1 MLRRAFRCCLL
12 LLGVLPFAAQASPSP
27 EFHQLLLEINGRLE
41 NLAPVI
47 TRGPECA
54 SNVVERAKEALQ
66 GNVATT
72 ALTKVVVE
80 PLEAGAKVAAGALGI
95 PAAAISTY
103 SLVRCGMNESTAE
116 GFAACVGGE
125 LAGYAGGKALE
136 KAGVG
141 NLEGAIAGLAWDK
154 AYGAVRGAIEDYARK
169 SESVEW
175 TARGSCQ
182 TKLSAYWNRRP
193 RPEARGGV
201 IVVHAQFAQCEC
213 RTRKQATAGSLRFV
227 VPVHYTPAGNS
238 QPGWSTGTPKQYL
251 VEAQCC
257 GQRKWDEQTYQYDE
271 SGEWVNKSR
280 DDAPAKPQPPR
291 TDSPAVRD
299 TGSAADPWP
308 PRPSKPARLPPPKP
322 EPVWSVENPCPVC
335 EPFKE
340 LMEVHLSAAQDEE
353 SKAASLEGELAKNAA
368 EQEAA
373 RARIAQLQEQLRMLE
388 GQGGSAYDP
397 ATGLTTTAVTQA
409 DGTVLITVT
418 DKQGR
423 EIERRTRDRRDSA
436 QIRGRIA
443 DEEASLDA
451 LQRAAEQLQKDL
463 AYQRALA
470 AKQRKLADDELRAL
484 KHCLVEQCNQDPA
497 RIFDRTALVVPAETG
512 VQTGRAPGGEAKP
525 KKDILPE
532 IEPDAHLKDHAPD
545 AGSGDAAQPK
555 EDILSEIEPDQAV
568 PDRVPGAEVKPKE
581 DILAEIEPVTAAD
594 NTGKAGAAERAT
606 ASPATGAA
614 AGQSAADA
622 QWRADFERDPDAWS
636 GLTFGDFS
644 RGTVKS
650 PCPQCE
656 EYARQLNELAPQIFE
671 LESLRGRQSRQL
683 SPELREKLIRLEG
696 RQDSIRKAF
705 IDCILRECP
714 PPAYGMFGTT
724 QHLWLAGV
732 CPECSAAAERYK
744 AAREKY
750 DELRGIPMPLRG
762 EAWKEEFDKAFRAL
776 EEASKDYY
784 ECIEDRCWSP
794 VDLRE
799 RQQCLPCDDAYEK
812 WQRAEEAARLSDE
825 QYEAAEARGDMSAA
839 LKFRSEASRHKDRA
853 NRFADDYR
861 ACFREHC
868 LPSRTEASSAGVT
881 SGAAAGTPAAGA
893 AADAPVAA
901 GVGTAGKA
909 ATEAVFAGGQGDAR
923 MHDAV
928 RDGSSGSVSSRE
940 AVAGEGAPGKAYA
953 AEPPLDSR
961 WRLETQHKFEGDSRT
976 TPAGE
981 AAQPVTAVPAGAP
994 DAGGAMRTDAAPGMS
1009 PATGTGMSVPGE
1021 TPATAQDDP
1030 VRIATDALWL
1040 RPYCPEC
1047 EEEARAFVEARQAYD
1062 ELKSVPKELQGEQWA
1077 QRMQAAEERLKKA
1090 ALDYDDCLD
1099 EAMCGTPEGLRRQ
1112 NPCPQCDREW
1122 ERIARAPTPIE
1133 MFKRRE
1139 EWLECFRQHCP
1150 EPLPDRRTSIRSP
1163 VPGGAE
1169 AVAAAPAQPAQ
1180 VQCGFPPVQPVV
1192 IGPKEEFGN
1201 SAEQKA
1207 LKAGKA
1213 VFGIVG
1219 GLLGSRGGG
1228 GGGGGGFGMPGGF
1241 SSGNSGPNLTS
1252 NPLRSIMQRFERPD
1266 AETAIKAAA
1275 KYMDDGKLLIS
1286 AEVDDSPDDGV
1297 VHMVE
1302 VQRLV
1307 PKADGSG
1314 CDTQVQRPGRWLHY
1328 AIHEKWWAKLRIQ
1341 TFVSDGS
1348 GWVKTSDTG
1357 WMDWGSGTN
1366 VLETGKIPANEIP
1379 NTGWGSM
1386 GADRAMGGPRAAG
1399 AYFDPGKPAA
1409 YGVPVPERYVVHISR
1424 PESDPVTTTPFVFY
1438 PVHFADGT
1446 VKLSDQEPEQP
1457 FIFPGPSPKLPI
1469 GGGMTQIDPPHT
1481 PETGEDIMEEID
1493 HVPVIAH

>member
-1 MLRRAFRCCLL
+1 MLLRTLL
-12 LLGVLPFAAQASPSP
+12 LAAALGGLLPFSAQANVTP
-27 EFHQLLLEINGRLE
+27 EFHQLLLEINGRLK
-41 NLAPVI
+41 NLAPGI
-47 TRGPECA
+47 TRGPACVP
-54 SNVVERAKEALQ
+54 NVVERAKEALQ
-66 GNVATT
+66 GHLATT

-103 SLVRCGMNESTAE
+103 SLVRCGMNESTPS

-125 LAGYAGGKALE
+125 VAGYAGGKALE

-141 NLEGAIAGLAWDK
+141 NLGGAIAGYAWDK
-154 AYGAVRGAIEDYARK
+154 AYGAVRGAIEAYARE

-182 TKLSAYWNRRP
+182 TKLTAYWNRQP
-193 RPEARGGV
+193 RPDARGGV
-201 IVVHAQFAQCEC
+201 IVVHAEFDQCEC
-213 RTRKQATAGSLRFV
+213 RTRREATAGSLRFI
-227 VPVHYTPAGNS
+227 VPVLYTAAGNS
-238 QPGWSTGTPKQYL
+238 QPGWSTGTPRQYL

-257 GQRKWDEQTYQYDE
+257 GQRRWDERVYQYNEAGHLVDT
-271 SGEWVNKSR
+271 SG

-291 TDSPAVRD
+291 TGSPAVRD

-308 PRPSKPARLPPPKP
+308 PRPSQPVRLPPPKP
-322 EPVWSVENPCPVC
+322 EPVWSVENPCPAC

-340 LMEVHLSAAQDEE
+340 LMEVHLAAAQDAE
-353 SKAASLEGELAKNAA
+353 SKAASLESELARNAA
-368 EQEAA
+368 EQEAV

-397 ATGLTTTAVTQA
+397 ATGMTTTAVTQA
-409 DGTVLITVT
+409 DGSVLITVT

-436 QIRGRIA
+436 QVRGKITQEGA
-443 DEEASLDA
+443 ALDA

-470 AKQRKLADDELRAL
+470 AKQRKLANDALQAL
-484 KHCLVEQCNQDPA
+484 KHCLVEQCNQDPS
-497 RIFDRTALVVPAETG
+497 RIFGPTALSVPPAAG
-512 VQTGRAPGGEAKP
+512 VQTEGSSGVEAK
-525 KKDILPE
+525 
-532 IEPDAHLKDHAPD
+532 
-545 AGSGDAAQPK
+545 PK
-555 EDILSEIEPDQAV
+555 EDILSEIERDAHLR
-568 PDRVPGAEVKPKE
+568 DRVPDARSGAAQPKEDILAEIEADKAMPDRAAGAEVKPKE

-594 NTGKAGAAERAT
+594 KTGKAGTAERAT
-606 ASPATGAA
+606 APPATGAA

-622 QWRADFERDPDAWS
+622 QWRADFERDPNAWS

-671 LESLRGRQSRQL
+671 LEPLRGRQSRQL
-683 SPELREKLIRLEG
+683 SPELREKLNRLQG
-696 RQDSIRKAF
+696 RQYSIRKAF

-714 PPAYGMFGTT
+714 PPAYGMFGIT

-750 DELRGIPMPLRG
+750 DELRGIPMSLRG
-762 EAWKEEFDKAFRAL
+762 EAWKGEFDKAFQAL

-794 VDLRE
+794 VDLRK
-799 RQQCLPCDDAYEK
+799 RQQCLPCDDAYQK
-812 WQRAEEAARLSDE
+812 WQRAEEAARLADE

-861 ACFREHC
+861 ECFRTHC
-868 LPSRTEASSAGVT
+868 VPPETGTPSIQVPSGTPTE
-881 SGAAAGTPAAGA
+881 TPAAGA
-893 AADAPVAA
+893 APGALGASGADA
-901 GVGTAGKA
+901 TGKA
-909 ATEAVFAGGQGDAR
+909 GEERASATGQGDAR
-923 MHDAV
+923 MKDGGRDA
-928 RDGSSGSVSSRE
+928 SSGTVPPKEGVASGSEPGQVS
-940 AVAGEGAPGKAYA
+940 GT
-953 AEPPLDSR
+953 EPPSHGTDGHQ
-961 WRLETQHKFEGDSRT
+961 RLEVTSQTKPADKAVQPDMT
-976 TPAGE
+976 KPAG
-981 AAQPVTAVPAGAP
+981 VP
-994 DAGGAMRTDAAPGMS
+994 GGGVVRTDTAPGMS
-1009 PATGTGMSVPGE
+1009 LAIGAGKGVVGD
-1021 TPATAQDDP
+1021 TPANDDDLLD
-1030 VRIATDALWL
+1030 RGAAESLWL

-1047 EEEARAFVEARQAYD
+1047 EEAAKAYVEAKEAYL
-1062 ELKSVPKELQGEQWA
+1062 EVKNIPKALRDSNWMMRFLEVSDRLYE
-1077 QRMQAAEERLKKA
+1077 AAE
-1090 ALDYDDCLD
+1090 DYEECLD

-1169 AVAAAPAQPAQ
+1169 AVAAATAQPAQ
-1180 VQCGFPPVQPVV
+1180 VQCSFPPVQPVT
-1192 IGPKEEFGN
+1192 IGPKDEFGN
-1201 SAEQKA
+1201 STEKKI
-1207 LKAGKA
+1207 LDAGQA
-1213 VFGIVG
+1213 VFGILG
-1219 GLLGSRGGG
+1219 GLLGGGRGGDD
-1228 GGGGGGFGMPGGF
+1228 GGGGFGMFPDSGG
-1241 SSGNSGPNLTS
+1241 SNEPRLDS
-1252 NPLRSIMQRFERPD
+1252 NPLRGIMQRFERRD
-1266 AETAIKAAA
+1266 AETALKAAA

-1297 VHMVE
+1297 VHMIE

-1307 PKADGSG
+1307 PRADGSG

-1328 AIHEKWWAKLRIQ
+1328 AIYEKWWAKLRIQ
-1341 TFVSDGS
+1341 TFVSDGT
-1348 GWVKTSDTG
+1348 GWKKTGDTG
-1357 WMDWGSGTN
+1357 WMDIGSGTN
-1366 VLETGKIPANEIP
+1366 VLETGKIPANEIAD
-1379 NTGWGSM
+1379 TGWGSM

-1399 AYFDPGKPAA
+1399 AYFDPGKPSA
-1409 YGVPVPERYVVHISR
+1409 YGVSVPERYVVHVSR

-1438 PVHFADGT
+1438 PTYFADGT
-1446 VKLSDQEPEQP
+1446 VKLSDKEPEQP
-1457 FIFPGPSPKLPI
+1457 FVFPGPLPI
-1469 GGGMTQIDPPHT
+1469 GGGMTQIDPPRE
-1481 PETGEDIMEEID
+1481 PAPKEDIMEEID
-1493 HVPVIAH
+1493 HVPVLAN

>member
-1 MLRRAFRCCLL
+1 MLLRTLL
-12 LLGVLPFAAQASPSP
+12 LAAALGGLLPFSAQANVTP
-27 EFHQLLLEINGRLE
+27 EFHQLLLEINGRLK
-41 NLAPVI
+41 NLAPGI
-47 TRGPECA
+47 TRGPACVP
-54 SNVVERAKEALQ
+54 NVVERAKEALQ
-66 GNVATT
+66 GHLATT

-103 SLVRCGMNESTAE
+103 SLVRCGMNESTPS

-125 LAGYAGGKALE
+125 VAGYAGGKALE
-136 KAGVG
+136 KVGVG
-141 NLEGAIAGLAWDK
+141 NLGGAIAGYAWDK
-154 AYGAVRGAIEDYARK
+154 AYGAVRGAIEAYARE

-182 TKLSAYWNRRP
+182 TKLTAYWNRQP
-193 RPEARGGV
+193 RPDARGGV
-201 IVVHAQFAQCEC
+201 IVVHAEFDQCEC
-213 RTRKQATAGSLRFV
+213 RTRREATAGSLRFI
-227 VPVHYTPAGNS
+227 VPVLYTAAGNS
-238 QPGWSTGTPKQYL
+238 QPGWSTGTPRQYL

-257 GQRKWDEQTYQYDE
+257 GQRRWDERVYQYNEAGHLVDT
-271 SGEWVNKSR
+271 SG

-291 TDSPAVRD
+291 TGSPAVRD

-308 PRPSKPARLPPPKP
+308 PRPSQPVRLPPPKL
-322 EPVWSVENPCPVC
+322 EPVWSVENPCPAC

-340 LMEVHLSAAQDEE
+340 LMEVHLAAAQDAE
-353 SKAASLEGELAKNAA
+353 SKAASLESELARNAA
-368 EQEAA
+368 EQEAV

-397 ATGLTTTAVTQA
+397 ATGMTTTAVTQA
-409 DGTVLITVT
+409 DSSVLVTVT

-443 DEEASLDA
+443 QEDSALTA
-451 LQRAAEQLQKDL
+451 LQRAAAQLEKDL
-463 AYQRALA
+463 AYQRAFA
-470 AKQRKLADDELRAL
+470 AKQRKLADDALRAL

-497 RIFDRTALVVPAETG
+497 RTFGPTAFSVPPAAG
-512 VQTGRAPGGEAKP
+512 VQTEGSSGVEAK
-525 KKDILPE
+525 
-532 IEPDAHLKDHAPD
+532 
-545 AGSGDAAQPK
+545 PK
-555 EDILSEIEPDQAV
+555 EDILSEIERDAHLR
-568 PDRVPGAEVKPKE
+568 DRVPDARSGAAQPKEDILAEADKAMPDRASGAEVKPKE

-594 NTGKAGAAERAT
+594 KTGKAGTADRAT
-606 ASPATGAA
+606 ASPATGAT

-622 QWRADFERDPDAWS
+622 QWRVDFERDPDAWS

-656 EYARQLNELAPQIFE
+656 EYARQLNELALQIFE
-671 LESLRGRQSRQL
+671 LEPLRGRHSRQL
-683 SPELREKLIRLEG
+683 SPELREKLNRLQG
-696 RQDSIRKAF
+696 RQYSIRKAF

-750 DELRGIPMPLRG
+750 DELRGIPMSLRG
-762 EAWKEEFDKAFRAL
+762 EAWKGEFDKAFQAL

-794 VDLRE
+794 VDLRK
-799 RQQCLPCDDAYEK
+799 RQQCLPCDDAYQK
-812 WQRAEEAARLSDE
+812 WQRAEEAARLADE

-861 ACFREHC
+861 ECFRTHC
-868 LPSRTEASSAGVT
+868 VPPETGTPSIQVPSGTPTE
-881 SGAAAGTPAAGA
+881 TPAAGA
-893 AADAPVAA
+893 APGALGASGADA
-901 GVGTAGKA
+901 TGKA
-909 ATEAVFAGGQGDAR
+909 GEERASATGQGDAR
-923 MHDAV
+923 MKDGGRDA
-928 RDGSSGSVSSRE
+928 SSGTVPPKEGVASGSEPGQVS
-940 AVAGEGAPGKAYA
+940 GT
-953 AEPPLDSR
+953 EPPSHGTDGHQ
-961 WRLETQHKFEGDSRT
+961 RLEVTSQTKPADKAVQPDMT
-976 TPAGE
+976 KPAG
-981 AAQPVTAVPAGAP
+981 VP
-994 DAGGAMRTDAAPGMS
+994 GGGVVRTDTAPGMS
-1009 PATGTGMSVPGE
+1009 LAIGAGKGVVGD
-1021 TPATAQDDP
+1021 TPANDDDLLD
-1030 VRIATDALWL
+1030 RGAAESLWL

-1047 EEEARAFVEARQAYD
+1047 EEAAKAYVEAKEAYL
-1062 ELKSVPKELQGEQWA
+1062 EVKNIPKALRDSNWMMRFLEVSDRLYE
-1077 QRMQAAEERLKKA
+1077 AAE
-1090 ALDYDDCLD
+1090 DYEECLD

-1169 AVAAAPAQPAQ
+1169 AVAAATAQPAQ
-1180 VQCGFPPVQPVV
+1180 VQCSFPPVQPVT
-1192 IGPKEEFGN
+1192 IGPKDEFGN
-1201 SAEQKA
+1201 STEKKI
-1207 LKAGKA
+1207 LDAGQA
-1213 VFGIVG
+1213 VFGILG
-1219 GLLGSRGGG
+1219 GLLGGGRGGDD
-1228 GGGGGGFGMPGGF
+1228 GGGGFGMFPDSGG
-1241 SSGNSGPNLTS
+1241 SNEPRLDS
-1252 NPLRSIMQRFERPD
+1252 NPLRGIMQRFERRD
-1266 AETAIKAAA
+1266 AETALKAAA

-1297 VHMVE
+1297 VHMIE

-1307 PKADGSG
+1307 PRADGSG

-1328 AIHEKWWAKLRIQ
+1328 AIYEKWWAKLRIQ
-1341 TFVSDGS
+1341 TFVSDGT
-1348 GWVKTSDTG
+1348 GWKKTGDTG
-1357 WMDWGSGTN
+1357 WMDIGSGTN
-1366 VLETGKIPANEIP
+1366 VLETGKIPANEIAD
-1379 NTGWGSM
+1379 TGWGSM

-1399 AYFDPGKPAA
+1399 AYFDPGKPSA
-1409 YGVPVPERYVVHISR
+1409 YGVSVPERYVVHVSR

-1438 PVHFADGT
+1438 PTYFADGT
-1446 VKLSDQEPEQP
+1446 VKLSDKEPEQP
-1457 FIFPGPSPKLPI
+1457 FVFPGPLPI
-1469 GGGMTQIDPPHT
+1469 GGGMTQIDPPRE
-1481 PETGEDIMEEID
+1481 PAPKEDIMEEID
-1493 HVPVIAH
+1493 HVPVLAN